1 MTNSFNII
9 SPCESASALN
19 GFDDKPLSIGD
30 ILFMEQYYL
39 NHSIEDLPNEEWRD
53 APYGEGLYMVSNY
66 GRIKSVN
73 RVSVYTNNPRP
84 DKILKQ
90 KKHRNGYKMISFF
103 INKSCLYKTVHRL
116 VALAFIPNPENKET
130 INHKNGIKWDNRVEN
145 LEWATYSENGIH
157 AYSVLNREIKPCMLG
172 KFGKDHNK
180 SKSVLQYDLNGIFLA
195 EYGSQAEAQRAT
207 SVPSSQISSACRFK
221 NGHNQEGGFFWLFK
235 GDDIV
240 LIKNS
245 NPRSKP
251 VVCLKPNGDIV
262 KKYSSASEAALDIKI
277 DCSYLAKLC
286 RDNSERN
293 GLIWKYI

>member
-19 GFDDKPLSIGD
+19 GLGDKPLSIGD

-53 APYGEGLYMVSNY
+53 APYGEGFYMVSNY

-90 KKHRNGYKMISFF
+90 KKHKRGYKMISLYV
-103 INKSCLYKTVHRL
+103 NGKCLYKTVHRL
-116 VALAFIPNPENKET
+116 VALAFIPNQENKRT

-145 LEWATYSENGIH
+145 LEWATDSENGIH
-157 AYSVLNREIKPCMLG
+157 SFRFLNREVKPCMLG

-180 SKSVLQYDLNGIFLA
+180 SKAVLQYDLNGVFIS
-195 EYGSQAEAQRAT
+195 EYGSQSEAQRLT
-207 SVPSSQISSACRFK
+207 SVPSGQISAACRFK

-235 GDDIV
+235 GSDIV
-240 LIKNS
+240 FIKN
-245 NPRSKP
+245 PKARSKP
-251 VVCLKPNGDIV
+251 IVCLKQNGDIV
-262 KKYSSASEAALDIKI
+262 KRYSSVSEAALEIKI
-277 DCSYLAKLC
+277 DRSYLAKLC
-286 RDNSERN
+286 RNNSERD

>member
-19 GFDDKPLSIGD
+19 ELGDKPLSIGD

-90 KKHRNGYKMISFF
+90 KNHRNGYKMISFF

-157 AYSVLNREIKPCMLG
+157 AYSVLNRKKCPSMLG
-172 KFGKDHNK
+172 RSGKDHNR
-180 SKSVLQYDLNGIFLA
+180 SKSVLQFDLNGILIA
-195 EYGSQAEAQRAT
+195 EYGSQAEAGRVT
-207 SVPSSQISSACRFK
+207 GINSSNIAVACRAKNTNYSNGYLWCFK
-221 NGHNQEGGFFWLFK
+221 EDGSPKYNFGTKKEKRIKCFNTDGVFVKEYNSITEASRELGLDGSTICKRIKSNKMYGGFMWQ
-235 GDDIV
+235 
-240 LIKNS
+240 
-245 NPRSKP
+245 
-251 VVCLKPNGDIV
+251 
-262 KKYSSASEAALDIKI
+262 YS
-277 DCSYLAKLC
+277 
-286 RDNSERN
+286 
-293 GLIWKYI
+293 